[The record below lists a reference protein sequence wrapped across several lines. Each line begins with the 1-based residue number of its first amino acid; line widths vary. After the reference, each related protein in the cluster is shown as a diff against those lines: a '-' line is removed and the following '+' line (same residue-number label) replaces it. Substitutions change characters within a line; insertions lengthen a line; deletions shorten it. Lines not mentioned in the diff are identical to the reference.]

1 MNYFLRVP
9 LISLN
14 QLFQF
19 DLKDPISPLFI
30 LNKLHFKSTDHQ
42 RQLICKIYNLLDIW
56 LKNSYWLLFISS
68 WLQIWLPSK
77 YVCIRDPDPLDPD
90 FFWIHGSGS
99 KNAWIRIQKKIPLL
113 FHYLNSLTLIYSY
126 FGRFMKSEEFQ

>member
-99 KNAWIRIQKKIPLL
+99 KKKIPLL

-126 FGRFMKSEEFQ
+126 FVRFMKSEEFQ